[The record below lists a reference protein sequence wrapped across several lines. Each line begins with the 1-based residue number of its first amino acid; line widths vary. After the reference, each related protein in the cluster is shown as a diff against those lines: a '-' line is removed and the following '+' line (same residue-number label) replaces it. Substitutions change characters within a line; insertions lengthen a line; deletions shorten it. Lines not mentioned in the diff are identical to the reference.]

1 MKGSDKTQIIVLD
14 LPKDKEV
21 QWDGNT
27 LKKMENLKILVVK
40 NTCFS
45 RGPSALPKRLR
56 VLKWSRYP
64 ESTLPADFDPK
75 KLVIF
80 DLSLS
85 FFTFKNQGNM
95 V

>member
-1 MKGSDKTQIIVLD
+1 MLD

-45 RGPSALPKRLR
+45 RGPSALPNRLR